1 MNKRTLRIIV
11 IVLWVLFL
19 GAAITIP
26 SLFYMVKHD
35 TNGWFGDLPSLQ
47 DLEKPDPDL
56 SSELISADG
65 VSLGK
70 YYRKNRTPVTYEEL
84 SPELVNTLLVTEDI
98 RFKKHSGIDLKG
110 LLRAVIGKLTFQFNG
125 GGSTITMQLAENL
138 YSTSSANR
146 GSLYKYSSVGQ
157 IITKLKEW
165 IISVQ
170 LEQSYTKEEILAM
183 YLNTVEY
190 GSNSYGIKVAA
201 KTFFNKLPSQLNY
214 SEAALLVGAIN
225 APTRYSPIMNPDNA
239 MAKRTEVL
247 YNLHKYGLLTRDTFD
262 SLKTTDFGLTYL
274 VDNHNEGL
282 ATYFRFVIRNF
293 LLSWTKEHG
302 YDLFEDGLKIYT
314 TIDSRMQEYAEQAMK
329 EHMDT
334 LQSIFDDHWA
344 TLKSNPWID
353 DNGNEIEGFIENAMK
368 RTPQYRALVSNY
380 GSESDSVEILLNK
393 KKPMTVFSWD
403 GEIDTVFSAYDSLRY
418 YKKFLQAGFM
428 AMDPKNGNIKAWV
441 GGINHKYFKYDHV
454 SQGKRQPGSTFK
466 PFVYTVA
473 IDNDYSPC
481 YPVVDAPVT
490 FAMPGQDPPTYTPD
504 NASGKF
510 SGEVMTIRQAM
521 ARSVNSITAFVM
533 KQVKP
538 ETVIEYARRLGIES
552 PLAPVPALAL
562 GAGGDVSLQE
572 MLAAYST
579 FVNKGI
585 YTKPFFISRIEDEN
599 GNVIQQFVPET
610 REALNE
616 ETAYLM
622 LHMLKGTTEET
633 GGTGLT
639 IDRELRMDNEI
650 AAKTGTTQN
659 ASDGWFMGVTKDL
672 AAGAWVGGDDRSI
685 HFKYW
690 AMGQGAR
697 TAMPIWE
704 KFMLKIYADPTLG
717 YQKGPFDKPLK
728 PISVELDCDKYNDV
742 LQPTDSLR
750 FDLIDEDDIM

>member
-110 LLRAVIGKLTFQFNG
+110 LLRAIIGKLTFQFNG

-190 GSNSYGIKVAA
+190 GSNSFGIKVAA

-225 APTRYSPIMNPDNA
+225 APTRYSPILNPENA
-239 MAKRTEVL
+239 IAKRTEVL
-247 YNLHKYGLLTRDTFD
+247 YNLQKYGLLTRETFD

-314 TIDSRMQEYAEQAMK
+314 TIDSRMQEYAEQAMQ

-334 LQSIFDDHWA
+334 LQSIFDNHWA
-344 TLKSNPWID
+344 ALKSNPWID
-353 DNGNEIEGFIENAMK
+353 DNGNELEGFIENAMK
-368 RTPQYRALVSNY
+368 RTPQYRALVSTY
-380 GSESDSVEILLNK
+380 GRESDSVEILLKK
-393 KKPMTVFSWD
+393 KKPMTVFSWE

-562 GAGGDVSLQE
+562 GAGGDVSLEE

-622 LHMLKGTTEET
+622 LHMLKGTTEEP
-633 GGTGLT
+633 GGTGMVL
-639 IDRELRMDNEI
+639 DRELRMDNEI

-704 KFMLKIYADPTLG
+704 RFMLKVYADPTLG

>member
-334 LQSIFDDHWA
+334 LQSIFDNHWA
-344 TLKSNPWID
+344 NLKSNPWID

-380 GSESDSVEILLNK
+380 GRESDSVEILLNK

>member
-190 GSNSYGIKVAA
+190 GSNSFGIKVAA

-334 LQSIFDDHWA
+334 LQSIFDDHWS

-380 GSESDSVEILLNK
+380 GKESDSVEILLNK
-393 KKPMTVFSWD
+393 KKSMTVFSWD

-633 GGTGLT
+633 GGTGLS